1 MNPLENLTLTAILE
15 KANHQLKAELPF
27 VLYNKPYSN
36 QLIGLFQKNDS
47 LHFVENFE
55 EVGFVFAPFDGKKV
69 VIPEN
74 KSEIQ
79 TAYFEI
85 NSSLETE
92 FYIKPKEDTEAKIKY
107 IKLVEKGIKGIES
120 DELTKVV
127 LSRKEVVEVSHL
139 DAMILFQRLL
149 NEYPSAFTYC
159 FFHPKVGLWL
169 GAFSEQLLELKG
181 IDFQTA
187 AIAGTQLYLDTEKI
201 VWKNKEQQE
210 QQLVTNFIL
219 DNVKTVSS
227 NFTVSEPYTLKAGNV
242 VHIKTDIKGTLK
254 ANSNLKELL
263 ELLHPTPAVCGLP
276 TNNAKNFILA
286 SEGYDREYYSGF
298 LGELN
303 KDFSSQ
309 EKSTDLYVNLRCVKF
324 EIASNLKMAKANIYV
339 GCGITKESIPEKE
352 WIETV
357 NKSMTIKK
365 ILDLNI

>member
-1 MNPLENLTLTAILE
+1 MNSLENLTLTAILE
-15 KANHQLKAELPF
+15 KANHQLKVDLPF
-27 VLYNKPYSN
+27 VLYNKPNSN

-47 LHFVENFE
+47 LHFIDNFE

-74 KSEIQ
+74 QSEIQ

-85 NSSLETE
+85 NSNIETD
-92 FYIKPKEDTEAKIKY
+92 FYINQKEDAEAKIKF
-107 IKLVEKGIKGIES
+107 IKLIEKGIKGIES

-127 LSRKEVVEVSHL
+127 LSRKEVVEVAHL
-139 DAMILFQRLL
+139 DTMILFQRLL

-169 GAFSEQLLELKG
+169 GAFSEQLLQIKG
-181 IDFQTA
+181 INFQTA
-187 AIAGTQLYLDTEKI
+187 AVAGTQLYLDSEKI
-201 VWKNKEQQE
+201 VWRSKEQQE

-227 NFTVSEPYTLKAGNV
+227 NCTVSESYNLKAGNL
-242 VHIKTDIKGTLK
+242 VHIKTDIKGTLNK
-254 ANSNLKELL
+254 DSNLKEVL
-263 ELLHPTPAVCGLP
+263 EILHPTPAVCGLP
-276 TNNAKNFILA
+276 TYNAKNFILENEA
-286 SEGYDREYYSGF
+286 YNREFYSGY

-309 EKSTDLYVNLRCVKF
+309 ERSTDLYVNLRCVKI
-324 EIASNLKMAKANIYV
+324 ETNLKISTAKAHVFV
-339 GCGITKESIPEKE
+339 GCGITKDSIPEKE

-357 NKSMTIKK
+357 NKSVTIKK
-365 ILDLNI
+365 ILDLII

>member
-27 VLYNKPYSN
+27 VLYNKPCSN

-55 EVGFVFAPFDGKKV
+55 EVGFVFAPFDGKRV
-69 VIPEN
+69 FIPEN
-74 KSEIQ
+74 QSENQ

-85 NSSLETE
+85 NSSLETD
-92 FYIKPKEDTEAKIKY
+92 FNINLKEDTEAKIKF
-107 IKLVEKGIKGIES
+107 IKLVDKGIKGIES
-120 DELTKVV
+120 DEFTKVV
-127 LSRKEVVEVSHL
+127 LSRKEVIEVFHL

-169 GAFSEQLLELKG
+169 GAFSEQLLQLKG

-187 AIAGTQLYLDTEKI
+187 AVAGTQLNLDSEKI
-201 VWKNKEQQE
+201 VWKSKEQQE

-324 EIASNLKMAKANIYV
+324 EIASNLKMTKANIYV

-365 ILDLNI
+365 ILDLDI